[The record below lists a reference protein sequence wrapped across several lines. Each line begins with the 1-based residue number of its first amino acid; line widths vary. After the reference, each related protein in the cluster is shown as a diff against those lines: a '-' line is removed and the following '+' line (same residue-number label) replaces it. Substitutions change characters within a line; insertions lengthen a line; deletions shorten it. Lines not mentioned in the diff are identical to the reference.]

1 MREFVFASGNE
12 NKVKE
17 VESKLGGTIHLNSLN
32 AIGCLE
38 DIPETGST
46 LEANARIKARYVWEK
61 YGLNCFADD
70 TGLEVEAL
78 GGRPGVLSARYAGEQ
93 KNANDNMTLLLQE
106 LSESDNRKA
115 RFRTAI
121 CLIMNG
127 EEHMFEGIVD
137 GEIIRERKGEEG
149 FGYDPVFMPLG
160 FDRTF
165 AQMTIEEKNKMSH
178 RGRALQA
185 LSSFLNT
192 H

>member
-1 MREFVFASGNE
+1 MRELVFASGNE

-17 VESKLGGTIHLNSLN
+17 VESKLGGTIHLKSLN

-61 YGLNCFADD
+61 YGMNCFADD

-149 FGYDPVFMPLG
+149 FGYDPVFVPLG